1 MSVIIDDRH
10 AKDLYN
16 SKILVRRDGSLKIT
30 NYRKNITKMKDGIES
45 VELKKNSS
53 LGRIA
58 AKVNTTEDDR
68 LKSVR
73 KDSLCRSRN
82 LLIDYACQ
90 NYDSW
95 KSFITL
101 TFKEEVKD
109 ISEANKQ
116 FNTWRTA
123 VARKCK
129 AHGIDFQYL
138 GVPEFQ
144 KNGRVHYHLLTSIPC
159 DSAVIPKMPL
169 KRLYNG
175 EIHKWTELYYYDIFG
190 WSYGFSSCF
199 SIEKDV
205 DDKFNCAL
213 YITKYLFK
221 DFDRRLYGHTRVLKS
236 NDLDKPD
243 EYYLMQTDPHYQD
256 AWNFIKEKGYEMK
269 ALYISVDTDNPYSI
283 PFESFDF
290 STSDLQEH
298 CNTFKLIMKDME
310 F

>member
-144 KNGRVHYHLLTSIPC
+144 K
-159 DSAVIPKMPL
+159 M
-169 KRLYNG
+169 
-175 EIHKWTELYYYDIFG
+175 EE
-190 WSYGFSSCF
+190 
-199 SIEKDV
+199 
-205 DDKFNCAL
+205 
-213 YITKYLFK
+213 YIT
-221 DFDRRLYGHTRVLKS
+221 
-236 NDLDKPD
+236 
-243 EYYLMQTDPHYQD
+243 
-256 AWNFIKEKGYEMK
+256 I
-269 ALYISVDTDNPYSI
+269 
-283 PFESFDF
+283 
-290 STSDLQEH
+290 
-298 CNTFKLIMKDME
+298 C
-310 F
+310 